1 MRALCGASL
10 LASFL
15 MSSIVAFAPAA
26 NAREVSVQ
34 EAVAEAQSQAPGKVL
49 SVQTLNVG
57 KRKIYR
63 VKILTPDGQ
72 VRVIQVPAE
81 Q

>member
-1 MRALCGASL
+1 MRALRGASL

-15 MSSIVAFAPAA
+15 MSSIVAFAPPAV
-26 NAREVSVQ
+26 AREVSVQ
-34 EAVAEAQSQAPGKVL
+34 EAVAEAQSQAAGKVL

-63 VKILTPDGQ
+63 IKILTPDGQ